1 MNARKH
7 KFGLLLV
14 LFMDIYYSIS
24 NCSES
29 LKAQGG
35 TGAYFNDYLN
45 WDKIG
50 EFKDYIFNS
59 PAKEVS
65 ALLLDTKVSIVVDH
79 LSEQNIK
86 LFRPVLLK
94 SLIYYL
100 HLN

>member
-1 MNARKH
+1 MNARKYN
-7 KFGLLLV
+7 FGLLLV

-45 WDKIG
+45 WDKIS

-59 PAKEVS
+59 PAKEVA
-65 ALLLDTKVSIVVDH
+65 ALLLDTKVSIVVDQ
-79 LSEQNIK
+79 LSELNIK
-86 LFRPVLLK
+86 LFCPVLLK

>member
-1 MNARKH
+1 MQGRTN
-7 KFGLLLV
+7 FGLLV
-14 LFMDIYYSIS
+14 LLFTDLFYSIS

-59 PAKEVS
+59 PAKEV
-65 ALLLDTKVSIVVDH
+65 AAQLLDTKVTIVVIVKTEDTAVYSSYSTEG
-79 LSEQNIK
+79 LTNI
-86 LFRPVLLK
+86 
-94 SLIYYL
+94 
-100 HLN
+100 